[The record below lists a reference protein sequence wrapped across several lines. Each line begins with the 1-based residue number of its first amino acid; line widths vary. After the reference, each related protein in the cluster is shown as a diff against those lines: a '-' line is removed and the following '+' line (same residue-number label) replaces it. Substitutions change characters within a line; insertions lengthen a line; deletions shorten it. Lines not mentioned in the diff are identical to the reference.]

1 MKKLLL
7 SLAAC
12 LAVTTGAMAEQVT
25 DVLNAENIG
34 NTGQN
39 YADYTYTGASGATYA
54 LQCAGDKGSIQI
66 RSNNNNS
73 GIVVTKSAG
82 TIVSME
88 IEWND
93 DTADARTLNVYTSS
107 SAFASPAALYAA
119 GLSPVTTFLK
129 SDGPASY
136 EFDPQPAYIGM
147 RSASG
152 AMYISSIKIT
162 WDTEGVPEEG
172 GGDNPG
178 GGDDPSEPTT
188 SSVTFD
194 FVNSTYGAG
203 PAYTDSNTA
212 YVTTDNVASAD
223 GVYVTFEPNSEGSA
237 GWRFWNDG
245 IRAYNKQSPYFTVSV
260 PGGKVLAVTWTAK
273 SGATFA
279 VQGESENITSWAG
292 EAESVRFNYTNTS
305 SNLALITLT
314 VEYELGEG
322 ALKPAGLSFEKS
334 TITVSLDEDFV
345 GQTVNNP
352 NNLEVT
358 YTSSNPEVATVDNNG
373 NVTLVAA
380 GTTVITASS
389 EETEEFLAGKA
400 TYTLTVQ
407 NASPEEVLTVAE
419 AIAMINDGF
428 RGTAQVKGYISEITE
443 ISIQYGNAT
452 YKIVD
457 DLDANEVAL
466 TVYRGYWL
474 DGQKFTAGNEIA
486 VGGLIVVEGEL
497 MDYNGTLEVG
507 TGGKVISYQAP
518 SGSDTPDP
526 DQPEEPG
533 DTEEVTENFT
543 TGIGFPDNKANVPT
557 VETSFTSTE
566 TNITYNIYGCYTVSG
581 YLMVNTK
588 DYPGAYISWSLEYPM
603 KALKMKTTGGCS
615 TNASSQVEV
624 WGNDQL
630 IGTYAVNVQN
640 AEVVVEIP
648 TGLQAVGTV
657 YKVIGASTATVNQ
670 QFASFTYVEDVET
683 AVETIEIANDGEA
696 VYYNLQGV
704 KVNNPERGIYIMV
717 KDGKAIKVVK

>member
-7 SLAAC
+7 SLAAMALC
-12 LAVTTGAMAEQVT
+12 STAAMAESVT
-25 DVLNAENIG
+25 FDFTTN
-34 NTGQN
+34 
-39 YADYTYTGASGATYA
+39 DYGLPNDGDTYVTTPATISQGAV
-54 LQCAGDKGSIQI
+54 SIQLNGDADAW
-66 RSNNNNS
+66 RMWTD
-73 GIVVTKSAG
+73 GLRVYYKKAPTFTV
-82 TIVSME
+82 
-88 IEWND
+88 
-93 DTADARTLNVYTSS
+93 TADGETITGISFTAKSGVAFSDTKDGSSITSWSGSSTGVTLYSVGSGN
-107 SAFASPAALYAA
+107 AALYTIT
-119 GLSPVTTFLK
+119 VTY
-129 SDGPASY
+129 G
-136 EFDPQPAYIGM
+136 
-147 RSASG
+147 
-152 AMYISSIKIT
+152 
-162 WDTEGVPEEG
+162 EGGDDNPGG
-172 GGDNPG
+172 GGDNP
-178 GGDDPSEPTT
+178 SEPTT
-188 SSVTFD
+188 PSVTFD

-245 IRAYNKQSPYFTVSV
+245 IRAYYKQSPYFTVSV

-292 EAESVRFNYTNTS
+292 ETESVRFNYTNTS

-358 YTSSNPEVATVDNNG
+358 YTSSNPEIATVDNNG

-443 ISIQYGNAT
+443 ISTQYGNAT

-518 SGSDTPDP
+518 SGTDTPDP

-533 DTEEVTENFT
+533 DTEEVTEDFT
-543 TGIGFPDNKANVPT
+543 TGIGLPEGSGNIPT
-557 VETSFTSTE
+557 VETSYTSTE
-566 TNITYNIYGCYTVSG
+566 TGITYNIYACYTNSG
-581 YLMVNTK
+581 YLMMNAKTY
-588 DYPGAYISWSLEYPM
+588 DQPYISWSLEYPM
-603 KALKMKTTGGCS
+603 KALKMKTTNNCS
-615 TNASSQVEV
+615 ENEKSQVEV
-624 WGNDQL
+624 YGNDVL
-630 IGTYAVNVQN
+630 IGTYAVNVRN

-648 TGLQAVGTV
+648 TALQAVGTV
-657 YKVIGASTATVNQ
+657 YKVMSTAGAKGYNQ

-683 AVETIEIANDGEA
+683 AVETIEVANDGEA

-717 KDGKAIKVVK
+717 KDGNSIKVVK